1 VKLNCAAIP
10 NELIESELFGYE
22 EGAFTGARR
31 KGKLG
36 KFELARNGT
45 VFLDEIGE
53 MPLHLQPK
61 ILRILQEKEV
71 DRVGSSHP
79 IQLDFRLVVA
89 TSKNLASEVREGN
102 FREDLYYR
110 LNVIT
115 LRMPSLWEM
124 KEDIPLLIEHFL
136 TKMATKLRTNKK
148 KLTDEA
154 KRTLLEYDWPGNVR
168 ELENI
173 IERAASIAEGDIISI
188 EHIPSK
194 LVTTNLIPKPENS
207 IPTIFEEAMQEAK
220 KEVIK
225 RALHYSS
232 NNRVKAAKLLGIQ
245 RSKLYYTMK
254 NVGLT

>member
-1 VKLNCAAIP
+1 
-10 NELIESELFGYE
+10 
-22 EGAFTGARR
+22 
-31 KGKLG
+31 
-36 KFELARNGT
+36 
-45 VFLDEIGE
+45 

-89 TSKNLASEVREGN
+89 TNKNLASEVRDGN

-115 LRMPSLWEM
+115 LRMLSLWEVR
-124 KEDIPLLIEHFL
+124 EDIPLLIEHFL
-136 TKMATKLRTNKK
+136 MKMATKLRTSKK
-148 KLTDEA
+148 RLTDEA
-154 KRTLLEYDWPGNVR
+154 KMALLDYDWPGNVR

-194 LVTTNLIPKPENS
+194 LVTANLIPKPGNP
-207 IPTIFEEAMQEAK
+207 IPTVFDEAMQGART
-220 KEVIK
+220 EVIK
-225 RALHYSS
+225 RALHYCN